1 MLFKHICG
9 ILIMKGWYWIMAR
22 KKIDRYDAHRIPCID
37 IFSMSKNKVEQHG
50 KYIVRLDGE
59 WQFATSDTEDG
70 FRPYISN
77 PTYPD
82 QNGINKESKTS
93 KSLIL
98 HKNSYEFDGILD
110 YSLDLRHLIDYC
122 EDKRSIKTYFKI
134 NQGKKYCLAF
144 VKACFDKNTKE
155 IREFFYRPDGF
166 SITYDID
173 GEKTVIN
180 YVRYKRTA
188 SGAREGSC
196 LFIAK
201 DLYKH
206 MMAWSSA
213 DIDQSKAKLI
223 DSISWEAYIA
233 LTLSSIETTIVLDP
247 RQFLFIKDKE
257 TVIKQGK
264 AFEITN
270 SPNRDCLIQRH
281 NVYSD
286 DENDGTLNNK
296 NKIWDGE
303 GLIDD
308 SLFSDNEIL
317 KANYSDKCMLL
328 LRGKLFKAC
337 MFRTHIQKWFKD
349 NDISDETHKVS
360 DLNGYTQAKKIS
372 DIKFIVPYSCLK
384 FLKFKGDESEE
395 TVIKNWITD
404 IAGKRTVPMFG
415 IIKSD
420 KKSKLANGQK
430 IFTTYQMLNTLGFDE
445 NTASTFL
452 QPTIEIMTK
461 LSAPGKIGANF
472 VKYYLDNYFF
482 TPSTDYNDY
491 GEESPDSSDT
501 FKIFHY
507 EEQTASTILKYDT
520 DYYNTPHYRHIVR
533 SLLKHIKKQTTDGR
547 ILIDGVYATLF
558 CNGIELL
565 KSVID
570 KNYDPDSNVK
580 ISITENGLEHILPL
594 LKKTEIYT
602 KRFSDNSKLL
612 CARNPHITMGNYY
625 LATNKKCIMNNKNK
639 ESVYDRYFVLSEEI
653 VCVNAIDSDIM
664 NTLNGCDFD
673 SDTMLITN
681 NTVMVNL
688 LKQQLRKNGYANKFR
703 VPFNNV
709 QSKTITPDSKTSESS
724 FLSAVDDKLS
734 NNLIGEIVNLS
745 QRLNSL
751 IWMLAP
757 LKVQQEKYINW
768 NKWTAEIGNKIYEK
782 GCCTLAVLS
791 NIEIDS
797 AKRSYHCNSTRELK
811 KIRAILGK
819 DYRKLTAYTS
829 WLDNKK
835 KINIPTINSDD
846 KIMGFDILGLDPM
859 GYIIQTITTAEQNT
873 RKNISKATVTDYEFI
888 SGLLNNHN
896 ITNANSNCSD
906 SFYSCLD
913 ALLNCYDY
921 LDSQNVASKENYYF
935 KRSFVKDCMQITKCC
950 NMINNILIKDT
961 VSSDALLWQLINIL
975 KDSSRL
981 VKSPSDDAIYVIVD
995 KSSDEYKSSSKEKR
1009 HDCPR
1014 ALLWAALFVNQFEET
1029 FLTKQF

>member
-1 MLFKHICG
+1 
-9 ILIMKGWYWIMAR
+9 MKGWYWIMAR
-22 KKIDRYDAHRIPCID
+22 KKIDRYDAHRIPSIHV
-37 IFSMSKNKVEQHG
+37 FSMSKNKIEQHG
-50 KYIVRLDGE
+50 KFIVKLDGE
-59 WQFATSDTEDG
+59 WQFATSDIEEG
-70 FRPYISN
+70 FKPYISN
-77 PTYPD
+77 PDKPD
-82 QNGINKESKTS
+82 QNGINKKSKSS

-122 EDKRSIKTYFKI
+122 EGNRSIKDYFKI
-134 NQGKKYCLAF
+134 IQGKKYCLAF
-144 VKACFDKNTKE
+144 VKVNFDKSTKE

-166 SITYDID
+166 GITYDID
-173 GEKTVIN
+173 GEETLIS

-196 LFIAK
+196 LFIAEQ
-201 DLYKH
+201 LYEH
-206 MMAWSSA
+206 MMSWSSA
-213 DIDQSKAKLI
+213 GIDQSKAKHI
-223 DSISWEAYIA
+223 DSISWEAYVA
-233 LTLSSIETTIVLDP
+233 LTLSSIETTVILDP

-257 TVIKQGK
+257 TIIRHGK

-270 SPNRDCLIQRH
+270 SPNRDCLIPRH
-281 NVYSD
+281 NIYSD
-286 DENDGTLNNK
+286 ADNDRTLTNK

-308 SLFSDNEIL
+308 SIFAENETL

-349 NDISDETHKVS
+349 NGISDETHKVT
-360 DLNGYTQAKKIS
+360 DLNGYTQAKTIS

-384 FLKFKGDESEE
+384 FLKFKGDKSEE
-395 TVIKNWITD
+395 TAIKNWITD
-404 IAGKRTVPMFG
+404 IAGKRTVPLFG

-430 IFTTYQMLNTLGFDE
+430 VFTTYQMLNTLGFDE
-445 NTASTFL
+445 NTARTFL
-452 QPTIEIMTK
+452 QPTIENMTK
-461 LSAPGKIGANF
+461 LSTPGEAGANYLKF
-472 VKYYLDNYFF
+472 YLDNFFF
-482 TPSTDYNDY
+482 TPAPSYNDY
-491 GEESPDSSDT
+491 GEESADISDT

-520 DYYNTPHYRHIVR
+520 DYYNTPHYRHIVE
-533 SLLKHIKKQTTDGR
+533 SLLKHIKKQTSDVR
-547 ILIDGVYATLF
+547 VLIDGVYATLF

-565 KSVID
+565 KSVVD
-570 KNYDPDSNVK
+570 KNYEPDTNSK
-580 ISITENGLEHILPL
+580 ITITLNGSEQVLPL
-594 LKKTEIYT
+594 LKRTEIYT

-625 LATNKKCIMNNKNK
+625 LATNRKCMMNNKNK

-681 NTVMVNL
+681 NTVMVDL
-688 LKQQLRKNGYANKFR
+688 LKQQLRRNEYSNKFR

-709 QSKTITPDSKTSESS
+709 QSKTITPDDKTSEAT
-724 FLSAVDDKLS
+724 FLSNVDDKLS

-757 LKVQQEKYINW
+757 LKVQQGKYINW
-768 NKWTAEIGNKIYEK
+768 NKWTAEIGKNIYEK

-797 AKRSYHCNSTRELK
+797 AKRSYHCNSASELK

-819 DYRKLTAYTS
+819 DYRKLKSYTS
-829 WLDNKK
+829 WLDNKME
-835 KINIPTINSDD
+835 INIPTINPDD
-846 KIMGFDILGLDPM
+846 KIMGIDILGLDPM

-873 RKNISKATVTDYEFI
+873 RKNISKPTVTDYEFI
-888 SGLLNNHN
+888 SSLLNNLN
-896 ITNANSNCSD
+896 ITNTNSNCTD
-906 SFYSCLD
+906 SFNSCLN
-913 ALLNCYDY
+913 ALLSCYDY
-921 LDSQNVASKENYYF
+921 LDSQNVASKGNSYF

-950 NMINNILIKDT
+950 NIINNILIKDT
-961 VSSDALLWQLINIL
+961 VSSDALLWQLINLL

-981 VKSPSDDAIYVIVD
+981 VKSSPDDAIYAIVD
-995 KSSDEYKSSSKEKR
+995 NKSDEYKFSSKEIR

-1014 ALLWAALFVNQFEET
+1014 ALLWAALFVNNKSGNET
-1029 FLTKQF
+1029 YLSQHL

>member
-1 MLFKHICG
+1 
-9 ILIMKGWYWIMAR
+9 MAR
-22 KKIDRYDAHRIPCID
+22 LKVDRYDTHRIPSID
-37 IFSMSKNKVEQHG
+37 VFSMSKNKIEQHG
-50 KYIVRLDGE
+50 KYIVKLDGE
-59 WQFATSDTEDG
+59 WQYSTSDIEEG
-70 FRPYISN
+70 FKPYISN
-77 PTYPD
+77 PDKPD
-82 QNGINKESKTS
+82 QNGINKKSNAS

-98 HKNSYEFDGILD
+98 QKNSYEFDGILD

-122 EDKRSIKTYFKI
+122 EGNRRIKDYFKI
-134 NQGKKYCLAF
+134 IQGRKYCLAF
-144 VKACFDKNTKE
+144 VKVNFEKNTKE

-166 SITYDID
+166 SITYNID
-173 GEKTVIN
+173 GEETQIN

-196 LFIAK
+196 LFIAQL
-201 DLYKH
+201 LYDH
-206 MMAWSSA
+206 MMSWSSA
-213 DIDQSKAKLI
+213 GINPSKAKHI
-223 DSISWEAYIA
+223 DSISWEAYVA

-257 TVIKQGK
+257 TVIRHGK

-270 SPNRDCLIQRH
+270 SPNRDCLIPRP
-281 NVYSD
+281 NIYSD
-286 DENDGTLNNK
+286 ADNDRTLTNK

-308 SLFSDNEIL
+308 SLFVENETL
-317 KANYSDKCMLL
+317 KTYYSDKCMLL

-349 NDISDETHKVS
+349 NGISDETHKVT

-372 DIKFIVPYSCLK
+372 DIKYIVPYSCLK
-384 FLKFKGDESEE
+384 FLKFMENEESEE
-395 TVIKNWITD
+395 MLIKNWITD
-404 IAGKRTVPMFG
+404 IAGKRTVPTFG

-430 IFTTYQMLNTLGFDE
+430 VFTTYQMLNTLGFDE
-445 NTASTFL
+445 NTANTFL
-452 QPTIEIMTK
+452 QPTIETMTK
-461 LSAPGKIGANF
+461 LSTPGEAGANY
-472 VKYYLDNYFF
+472 VKYYLDNFFF
-482 TPSTDYNDY
+482 TPAPSYNDY
-491 GEESPDSSDT
+491 GDESADISDT

-520 DYYNTPHYRHIVR
+520 DYFKTPHYKHIVE
-533 SLLKHIKKQTTDGR
+533 SLLKHIKKQTSDGR
-547 ILIDGVYATLF
+547 VLIDGVYATLF

-565 KSVID
+565 KSVVD
-570 KNYDPDSNVK
+570 KNYEPDATSK
-580 ISITENGLEHILPL
+580 IAITLNGSEQVLPL

-602 KRFSDNSKLL
+602 KRFSENSKLL

-625 LATNKKCIMNNKNK
+625 LATNRKCMMNNKNK

-681 NTVMVNL
+681 NSVMVNL

-709 QSKTITPDSKTSESS
+709 PSKTITPDGKTSESS

-768 NKWTAEIGNKIYEK
+768 NKWNAEIGEKIYAN

-797 AKRSYHCNSTRELK
+797 AKRSYHCDSSSELK
-811 KIRAILGK
+811 KIRALLGN
-819 DYRKLTAYTS
+819 DYKKLKSYTS
-829 WLDNKK
+829 WLDDKK
-835 KINIPTINSDD
+835 EINIPSIIPGDQ
-846 KIMGFDILGLDPM
+846 IMGFDILGLDPM
-859 GYIIQTITTAEQNT
+859 GYIIQAITTAEEKS
-873 RKNISKATVTDYEFI
+873 RKNISKPTVTDYEFI
-888 SGLLNNHN
+888 SSILNKQN
-896 ITNANSNCSD
+896 ITNTNSNCTD
-906 SFYSCLD
+906 SFNSCLN

-921 LDSQNVASKENYYF
+921 LDSQNVANKENYYF

-950 NMINNILIKDT
+950 NIINNILVKNT
-961 VSSDALLWQLINIL
+961 VSSDALLWQLIDIL

-981 VKSPSDDAIYVIVD
+981 VKSSPNDEIYAIVD
-995 KSSDEYKSSSKEKR
+995 SNSEEYTSSTKEMR

-1014 ALLWAALFVNQFEET
+1014 ALLWAALFLNHYEKNT
-1029 FLTKQF
+1029 YLTQLF